1 MSQKVAPAPW
11 YLKGQGYVMV
21 VQLPTQVLDNESFIE
36 PSLKSTRR
44 GHLAYIAFADYES
57 SDVGAYHELLYI
69 GGTLKF
75 DQKRHLSISKIYV
88 STQDSIG
95 NGQKNWGIPKEMA
108 QFEVQYG
115 ADNHDIVKLSTPSGD
130 TIAQFSFSHHLF
142 KFPVNTKLAP
152 TRLRTL
158 AQDWQGQRFFFPLQ
172 AEGYVKP
179 ALLKACYVDKRYFTD
194 LNQGHVIACFK
205 VTDFSM
211 VFPAPKT
218 QAL

>member
-75 DQKRHLSISKIYV
+75 DQNRHLSISKIYV
-88 STQDSIG
+88 STQDSID

-115 ADNHDIVKLSTPSGD
+115 ADNHDTVKLSTPSGD

-172 AEGYVKP
+172 AQGYVKP

-211 VFPAPKT
+211 VFPVPKT

>member
-88 STQDSIG
+88 STQDSID

-130 TIAQFSFSHHLF
+130 TSAQFSFSHHLF

-211 VFPAPKT
+211 VFPVPKT

>member
-88 STQDSIG
+88 STQDSID

-211 VFPAPKT
+211 VFPVPKT

>member
-88 STQDSIG
+88 STQDSID

-115 ADNHDIVKLSTPSGD
+115 ADNHDTVKLSTPSGN

-172 AEGYVKP
+172 AQGYVKP

-211 VFPAPKT
+211 VFPVPKT

>member
-88 STQDSIG
+88 STQDSID

-115 ADNHDIVKLSTPSGD
+115 ADNHDTVKLSTPSGD
-130 TIAQFSFSHHLF
+130 TIAQFDFSHHLF

-172 AEGYVKP
+172 AQGYVKP

-211 VFPAPKT
+211 VFPVPKT

>member
-1 MSQKVAPAPW
+1 
-11 YLKGQGYVMV
+11 
-21 VQLPTQVLDNESFIE
+21 
-36 PSLKSTRR
+36 
-44 GHLAYIAFADYES
+44 
-57 SDVGAYHELLYI
+57 
-69 GGTLKF
+69 
-75 DQKRHLSISKIYV
+75 
-88 STQDSIG
+88 
-95 NGQKNWGIPKEMA
+95 
-108 QFEVQYG
+108 
-115 ADNHDIVKLSTPSGD
+115 
-130 TIAQFSFSHHLF
+130 LF

-211 VFPAPKT
+211 VFPVPKT

>member
-21 VQLPTQVLDNESFIE
+21 VQLPIQVLDNESFIE

-57 SDVGAYHELLYI
+57 SEVGAYHELLYI

-211 VFPAPKT
+211 VFPVPKT